1 MEYETLLNVGQVAEM
16 LGLSAATIRKWVL
29 ARYIPYRKIRRAV
42 RFSLPEMQ
50 EWMKSRDVAPLEGRN
65 E

>member
-1 MEYETLLNVGQVAEM
+1 MG
-16 LGLSAATIRKWVL
+16 
-29 ARYIPYRKIRRAV
+29 RAV